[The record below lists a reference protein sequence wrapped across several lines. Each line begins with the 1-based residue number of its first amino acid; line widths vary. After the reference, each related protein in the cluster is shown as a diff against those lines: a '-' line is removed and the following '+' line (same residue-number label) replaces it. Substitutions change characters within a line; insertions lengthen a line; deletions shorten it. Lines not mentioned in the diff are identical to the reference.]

1 MAQLISKPIE
11 QMTIEELKQERVVHS
26 WQAQKSERGA
36 EALQK
41 RLYWLEENK
50 PIRSREEIQRAYEDG
65 ELTQAQ
71 YQTAFA
77 NRATAI
83 NYRRRAENE
92 AQYSRTIAK
101 EERALLA
108 QIDERILQLE
118 ATAPRPRRGRPP
130 KRDPRKRA
138 TAKRKTYRQPR
149 NIKSLKRRWQAIDS
163 SNKSSITQMQRL
175 APVPQWNRETLSKI
189 AFDRGYFTQEA
200 LIYDIANELEI
211 SYTATAKALKSGKFT
226 FGQILLI
233 GAMLE
238 MTPIEFCDTFL
249 YGYFQDITNGYGSYV
264 ATVRDKQPLLDK
276 PIKSNN
282 KAV

>member
-11 QMTIEELKQERVVHS
+11 EMTIEELKRERVVHS

-36 EALQK
+36 EGLQR

-50 PIRSREEIQRAYEDG
+50 PVRSREEIQRAYEDG

-83 NYRRRAENE
+83 NYRRRAESE
-92 AQYSRTIAK
+92 AEYSRTIAR
-101 EERALLA
+101 EERAVVA

-130 KRDPRKRA
+130 KKDPRKRA
-138 TAKRKTYRQPR
+138 TAKRKTYKQPR
-149 NIKSLKRRWQAIDS
+149 NIKSLKRRWQIIDH
-163 SNKSSITQMQRL
+163 SNRSNEALRQRL
-175 APVPQWNRETLSKI
+175 APVPQWNRDTLNKI
-189 AFDRGYFTQEA
+189 AFDRGYYTTQA
-200 LIYDIANELEI
+200 LTHEIANELQI

-226 FGQILLI
+226 FGQILII
-233 GAMLE
+233 GALLE
-238 MTPIEFCDTFL
+238 MTPAEFCDTFL
-249 YGYFQDITNGYGSYV
+249 YGYFRDITNGYGAYR
-264 ATVRDKQPLLDK
+264 ATVTDIQPLLDK
-276 PIKSNN
+276 PINSHNN
-282 KAV
+282 S

>member
-1 MAQLISKPIE
+1 MAQLIHKPIE
-11 QMTIEELKQERVVHS
+11 EMTIEELKRERVVHS

-36 EALQK
+36 EGLQR

-83 NYRRRAENE
+83 NYRKRAESE
-92 AQYSRTIAK
+92 AEYSRTIAR
-101 EERALLA
+101 EERAVVA

-149 NIKSLKRRWQAIDS
+149 NIKSLKRRWQAIED
-163 SNKSSITQMQRL
+163 SNKNSVLLMQRL
-175 APVPQWNRETLSKI
+175 APVPQWNRDTLNKI
-189 AFDRGYFTQEA
+189 AFDRGYFTQQA
-200 LIYDIANELEI
+200 LICAIADELQI

-226 FGQILLI
+226 FGQILII
-233 GAMLE
+233 GALLE
-238 MTPIEFCDTFL
+238 MTPAEFCDTFL
-249 YGYFQDITNGYGSYV
+249 YGYFRDNTNGYGVYR
-264 ATVRDKQPLLDK
+264 ATVTDIQPLLDK
-276 PIKSNN
+276 PINSHNN
-282 KAV
+282 S

>member
-11 QMTIEELKQERVVHS
+11 EMTLSELKQERVVHQ
-26 WQAQKSERGA
+26 WQANKSQRGA
-36 EALQK
+36 EGLQR
-41 RLYWLEENK
+41 RLYWLQENK

-83 NYRRRAENE
+83 NYRKRAESE
-92 AQYSRTIAK
+92 AQYSRTIAR
-101 EERALLA
+101 EERAVVA

-130 KRDPRKRA
+130 KRDPRKRQ
-138 TAKRKTYRQPR
+138 AKQRTYRQPR
-149 NIKSLKRRWQAIDS
+149 NIKSLKRRWQIIDH
-163 SNKSSITQMQRL
+163 SNRSNEMLRQRL
-175 APVPQWNRETLSKI
+175 APIPQWNRETLKKI
-189 AFDRGYFTQEA
+189 AFDRGYYTTQA
-200 LIYDIANELEI
+200 LTHEIANELQM
-211 SYTATAKALKSGKFT
+211 SYSATEKALASGKFT
-226 FGQILLI
+226 FGQILII

-249 YGYFQDITNGYGSYV
+249 YDYFREIVDGLYRADIDS
-264 ATVRDKQPLLDK
+264 KLPLLDRPVNSHK
-276 PIKSNN
+276 TDK
-282 KAV
+282 